1 MNFRRKAAVFTRMR
15 TFLLGTALVGTLFVA
30 LPASQESGRLSDFL
44 ERPFASSGRISMD
57 LAAGEYRITGGS
69 DRIRMDWRTRRASE
83 LRGVRAR
90 ADVRG
95 REAFI
100 ATDRDSDSG
109 FEVDIEVPRR
119 ADLYIRLTAGEL
131 TIEDVEGHKDV
142 ALHAGEINIAVGRPE
157 SYERVEASVWAG
169 DVNAAPYGL
178 SKGGLFRSIDWHGT
192 GPYRLKARLKAGE
205 VRLY

>member
-1 MNFRRKAAVFTRMR
+1 M
-15 TFLLGTALVGTLFVA
+15 
-30 LPASQESGRLSDFL
+30 SDSL
-44 ERPFASSGRISMD
+44 ERPFASGGRISMD
-57 LAAGEYRITGGS
+57 LAAGEYRIVGGS
-69 DRIRMDWRTRRASE
+69 GRIRMDWRVRRASE
-83 LRGVRAR
+83 LRDVRAR
-90 ADVRG
+90 AEVGG

-100 ATDRDSDSG
+100 GTDRDTDNG
-109 FEVDIEVPRR
+109 FEVDIQVPRR

-157 SYERVEASVWAG
+157 SYRDVEASVWAG
-169 DVNAAPYGL
+169 EVDAAPYGL
-178 SKGGLFRSIDWHGT
+178 SKGGLFRSIAWHGQ